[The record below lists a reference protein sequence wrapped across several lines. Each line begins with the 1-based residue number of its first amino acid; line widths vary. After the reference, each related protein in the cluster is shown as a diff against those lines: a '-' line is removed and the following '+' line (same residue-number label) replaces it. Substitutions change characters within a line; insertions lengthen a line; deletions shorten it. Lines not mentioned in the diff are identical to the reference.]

1 MPTERTHL
9 LPKTRSSFLSR
20 NVTRTLPF
28 ALLVLV
34 IYSVAF
40 YFLWTYNPY
49 AKRPLP
55 PLTGRF
61 IHITDIHPDPYYV
74 TNGTAKSSCHNV
86 EKESIDGRFGTTRK
100 PKYMHMGRGGAWGAP
115 ATICDSSM
123 KMVNHTFEWLK
134 ESWRDKVDFVIWTGD
149 NSR

>member
-9 LPKTRSSFLSR
+9 LPKTHSSFLSR

-40 YFLWTYNPY
+40 YLLCTYDPY
-49 AKRPLP
+49 SKRPLP

-61 IHITDIHPDPYYV
+61 LHITDIHPDPYYV
-74 TNGTAKSSCHNV
+74 TNGTAKSSCHNA
-86 EKESIDGRFGTTRK
+86 EEESIDGRFGTTRK
-100 PKYMHMGRGGAWGAP
+100 PKYMRMGRGGAWGAP
-115 ATICDSSM
+115 ATLCDSSM
-123 KMVNHTFEWLK
+123 KMINYTFEWLK
-134 ESWRDKVDFVIWTGD
+134 ENWRDNVDFVIWTGD
-149 NSR
+149 NAR